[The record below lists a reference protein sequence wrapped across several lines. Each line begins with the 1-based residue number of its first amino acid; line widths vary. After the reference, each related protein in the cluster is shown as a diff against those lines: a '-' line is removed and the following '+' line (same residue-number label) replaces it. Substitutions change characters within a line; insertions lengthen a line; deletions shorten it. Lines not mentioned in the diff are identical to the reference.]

1 MSNILSYFIV
11 STVLGGWYFFK
22 SRGERRLGGSTINKI
37 IDQTYKKWY
46 VKNKNLLNKN
56 SVKIPEI
63 NRLIYELKIELRDK
77 GIEIEHVKGYVENI
91 NKRET
96 NSKIGIKD
104 IFIGILS
111 VITTNS
117 YIQKNSDEIIK
128 WIKNLFNNEDNFRVL
143 VDISYII
150 ILFWGITSL
159 IIVSYLL
166 SDLNNASRNN
176 QRFFVFEEL
185 VKIWDYKTEDR
196 ELEVGEVLEK
206 NKIYTNYR
214 STESAFDTIFKLSVG
229 DSVSRN
235 SNRFV
240 EFVIDRKDNLL
251 KKIMQLYTFLLV
263 FIITTLML
271 IIIAIIYVIY
281 IRGCYDGVHWS
292 LKMFY
297 TALMLLVIVPVCFV
311 WFLLYNS
318 QIGVYSKKGKS
329 FIKKNIELYV
339 RELKGV
345 NYVQILLHLSAA
357 LTIIYFMWKEIYE
370 LSKSIIASILISLP
384 IVVIVFIGLVCGTRF
399 STEDDNKN
407 ERKDVKY

>member
-1 MSNILSYFIV
+1 M
-11 STVLGGWYFFK
+11 
-22 SRGERRLGGSTINKI
+22 
-37 IDQTYKKWY
+37 
-46 VKNKNLLNKN
+46 
-56 SVKIPEI
+56 
-63 NRLIYELKIELRDK
+63 
-77 GIEIEHVKGYVENI
+77 
-91 NKRET
+91 
-96 NSKIGIKD
+96 
-104 IFIGILS
+104 
-111 VITTNS
+111 
-117 YIQKNSDEIIK
+117 
-128 WIKNLFNNEDNFRVL
+128 L